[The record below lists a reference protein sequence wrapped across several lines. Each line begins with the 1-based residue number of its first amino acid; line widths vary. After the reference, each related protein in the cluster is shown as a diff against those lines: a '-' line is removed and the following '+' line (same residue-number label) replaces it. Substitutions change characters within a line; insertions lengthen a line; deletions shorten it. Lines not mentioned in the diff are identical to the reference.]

1 VFYSS
6 SSVTSNSLLIVKQ
19 KTPSLFEPKESTLID
34 HLVILSVGNF
44 ARKAVGYISSGSKSI
59 SCSLD

>member
-1 VFYSS
+1 
-6 SSVTSNSLLIVKQ
+6 VKQ